1 MRVLCCPTRR
11 MERLSGY
18 ASSPLGL
25 QAPRWKDPA
34 TLVQRR
40 RELHS
45 AGEDDCR
52 SRNLQKV

>member
-1 MRVLCCPTRR
+1 MHVLCCPTRR

-18 ASSPLGL
+18 ASHRLVCR
-25 QAPRWKDPA
+25 RWKDPA
-34 TLVQRR
+34 TLVQRK